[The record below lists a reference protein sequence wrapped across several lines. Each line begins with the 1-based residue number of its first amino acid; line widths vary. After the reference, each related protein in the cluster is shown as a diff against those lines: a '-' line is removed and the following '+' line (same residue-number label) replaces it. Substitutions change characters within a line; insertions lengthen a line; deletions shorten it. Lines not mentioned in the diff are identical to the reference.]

1 MRSALFI
8 TLRVRRNELFN
19 RKERTMRKSGAQ
31 INLLDEIIVDN
42 FPEWAVEI
50 YTMEEFE
57 RTVAV

>member
-1 MRSALFI
+1 
-8 TLRVRRNELFN
+8 
-19 RKERTMRKSGAQ
+19 MRKSGAQ